1 MATPRASTPSPAA
14 GTTCSCCEGDF
25 GVDAKGRCNLCG
37 YNAHKKKRRV
47 GTPST
52 ASRERKRH
60 KTTCKKSCSNGQIPL
75 FTTPEPLSERL
86 AVQDE
91 IGIFLEE
98 QGTSIFQEGHDR
110 PEIYLT
116 ANALLGGDDQDGHA
130 MSADILFFPIPF
142 ENDMLSP
149 PDIDIGHGVD
159 AFFSS
164 NPF

>member
-1 MATPRASTPSPAA
+1 M
-14 GTTCSCCEGDF
+14 CEGDF

-52 ASRERKRH
+52 ASRERKRP
-60 KTTCKKSCSNGQIPL
+60 KTTCKPPEIKPASCSKGQIPL

-86 AVQDE
+86 SVQDE

-98 QGTSIFQEGHDR
+98 QGMSIFQEGHDG
-110 PEIYLT
+110 PENYLT
-116 ANALLGGDDQDGHA
+116 ANTLLGGDDQDGQ
-130 MSADILFFPIPF
+130 SADMLFFPIPF

-149 PDIDIGHGVD
+149 PDIDIGHDVD
-159 AFFSS
+159 AFFPA
-164 NPF
+164 NQFENEPF